1 MRNIINSLP
10 IENLQYLFEGEES
23 FLRKLKMDSVSVYSM
38 TPLEASKSI
47 IKIILKYATKKSVIT
62 DMTACIGGDTI
73 QFSKIFKHI
82 NSIELSKER
91 CKFLKHNID
100 VYDRKNVTVYQGNS
114 IELIKTLEQDIIYID
129 PPWGGKKYKY
139 KKKINL
145 YLSKIPMWNLCNQLA
160 NQADYIVLK
169 VPLNF
174 NIEFFCK
181 KVISEDVDIYPLK
194 KIQLIII
201 NNKDVDIEMEL

>member
-10 IENLQYLFEGEES
+10 IENLQYLFEGDEP
-23 FLRKLKMDSVSVYSM
+23 FLRRLKMDSVSVYSM
-38 TPLEASKSI
+38 TPLDASKSI
-47 IKIILKYATKKSVIT
+47 VEIILKYAPKTSVVT

-73 QFSKIFKHI
+73 RFSKAFKHI

-91 CKFLKHNID
+91 SKFLKHNVE
-100 VYDRKNVTVYQGNS
+100 VYGRKNVTVFQGNS
-114 IELIKTLEQDIIYID
+114 IELIKNMEQDIIYID

-160 NQADYIVLK
+160 NKADYIVLK

-181 KVISEDVDIYPLK
+181 KVLSEDVDIYPLE
-194 KIQLIII
+194 KIQLIIV
-201 NNKDVDIEMEL
+201 NNQDVDIEMEL

>member
-10 IENLQYLFEGEES
+10 IENLQYLFEGDEP
-23 FLRKLKMDSVSVYSM
+23 FLRQLKMDSVSVYSM
-38 TPLEASKSI
+38 TPLKASKSI
-47 IKIILKYATKKSVIT
+47 IKIILKYAPKNRIVT

-73 QFSKIFKHI
+73 CFSNVFKHV

-91 CKFLKHNID
+91 CKFLEHNVK
-100 VYDRKNVTVYQGNS
+100 VYNRKNVNIFHGDS
-114 IELIKTLEQDIIYID
+114 IELIKNINQDIIYID
-129 PPWGGKKYKY
+129 PPWGGKRYKY

-145 YLSKIPMWNLCNQLA
+145 YLSKIPMWDLCNQLA
-160 NQADYIVLK
+160 NKADLVVLK

-181 KVISEDVDIYPLK
+181 KVLSEDVDIYPLEK
-194 KIQLIII
+194 MQLIII
-201 NNKDVDIEMEL
+201 NNKDVDVPMTI

>member
-10 IENLQYLFEGEES
+10 IENLKYLFEGNEV
-23 FLRKLKMDSVSVYSM
+23 FLRKLKMDNVSVYSM

-47 IKIILKYATKKSVIT
+47 IKIILKYVPKKSTIT

-73 QFSKIFKHI
+73 RFSQIFSQI
-82 NSIELSKER
+82 NSIELSEER
-91 CKFLKHNID
+91 CEFLKHNVN
-100 VYDRKNVTVYQGNS
+100 VYKRKNVKIYQGDSLNI
-114 IELIKTLEQDIIYID
+114 IEKLKQDVIYID

-145 YLSKIPMWNLCNQLA
+145 YLSKQPMWNICNTLLPLA
-160 NQADYIVLK
+160 KIIVLK

-174 NIEFFCK
+174 NVNFFIK
-181 KVISEDVDIYPLK
+181 KVSVDEVDVYPLEK
-194 KIQLIII
+194 MQLIII
-201 NNKDVDIEMEL
+201 KRD

>member
-73 QFSKIFKHI
+73 QFSKNFKHI

-91 CKFLKHNID
+91 YKFLKHNVG
-100 VYDRKNVTVYQGNS
+100 VYNRKNVTIYQGNS
-114 IELIKTLEQDIIYID
+114 IELIKNLDQDIIYID
-129 PPWGGKKYKY
+129 PPWGGKRYKY

-174 NIEFFCK
+174 NIELFCK
-181 KVISEDVDIYPLK
+181 KVISEDVDIYPLE